1 MKYKY
6 IKRNEVK
13 KKLSYICRSRGISLQ
28 TKADMFRAIDSLPY
42 TVEAELENTIG
53 SDWISCEERMPEP
66 DTLVIVACYGSDI
79 IIPQDGETL
88 AESIERVQ
96 REHVTVTLGFI
107 GSDGWYGCDYFPM
120 MITPTYWQPLPEPPK
135 GE

>member
-1 MKYKY
+1 MEY
-6 IKRNEVK
+6 IDKR
-13 KKLSYICRSRGISLQ
+13 
-28 TKADMFRAIDSLPY
+28 KAWTALKA
-42 TVEAELENTIG
+42 EAESHELPASKEAYKRAARIIDQMPTVQIME
-53 SDWISCEERMPEP
+53 WVSCEERMPEP

-79 IIPQDGETL
+79 IIPHNGETL
-88 AESIERVQ
+88 TESIERVQ

-120 MITPTYWQPLPEPPK
+120 MITPTCWQPLPEPPK